1 MSGRSNVRVLSF
13 EEDSRDDVVEL
24 LAEETGLDVGTVSE
38 SLAGDGVVAEALDG
52 DEATHLAEALRG
64 LGATVEVVPTG
75 FVVRGFISQEDYR
88 LRGVDIH
95 AVDTRPAEE
104 RLLGEATTGRGG
116 AYEIRYEYP
125 PDADEIDLVIRAV
138 DGMDRTVA
146 VSDVI
151 TGPELRTTL
160 ELVATPLVG
169 DEGARFVMIRPPE
182 KPSEGLQPGLGF
194 SVVEFVPID
203 SSVGGAGDEEGG
215 DGRSLRDRL
224 VAMREEGA
232 GRVDLVRRAAEF
244 VRSDA
249 FVADLGQLDV
259 PIARFAEA
267 LTTETTPNRAA
278 LTDLVE
284 TVFDQPATDV
294 VASEEYSA
302 ARRRVSESLLAV
314 TVAGLRGTERYKR
327 LLHGV
332 RLFDLIEL
340 VAADEPLLDDE
351 SAIEDVLDSLVVLKD
366 DRLFPLPEFPE
377 AVPSRNE
384 ADGAREEEETRL
396 RGRFDRIVAAK
407 EEVERVGFI
416 GRRIHE
422 ELEQEGD
429 SEDADIP
436 ERSTRDSDTADENE
450 PEAVVAE
457 STALAVIMPRLTT
470 VREDLSE
477 ETLRTLDELDVRMD
491 ERVDRAVTELERA
504 EAEAGGDLF
513 ARRLDVTSPVISI
526 GDGHHT
532 ATAGFGEFD
541 LSQELT
547 DEVANAG
554 VVLLGWGEHDMV
566 RYGLPRYL
574 MSDVL
579 HIETALEGEGKTR
592 THRRAKTTEETFL
605 REEETVEEEERDL
618 RTTNTFEL
626 SSTSQRVIEERS
638 SQEFDVGVSA
648 GYPPYVQID
657 VGYGQ
662 SKENSE
668 SKSMQTASRIA
679 REATSEA
686 TTRMKRQLREV
697 TTRRILTEVE
707 ETNVHEIDNT
717 DGDEHVNGVYR
728 GVVRESEARV
738 FNIGRRMLLQFF
750 VPQPAA
756 LYLESAADAPPEGTT
771 IPKPVPPQYHDK
783 PLRPEHISIKNY
795 QAYAAAFEL
804 SGMPLPPPKYEY
816 RMVGTSREVGALPQV
831 DTEGDGEA
839 QAPEPTYFETLPDMD
854 APAEGYVLEDGII
867 SHEPTGQDPNL
878 ISSVVVASPDFYFRF
893 NTVLHSLS
901 ALFSDIHGRD
911 PPLNYGNSPI
921 KIQVKAR
928 TPEGFNVAVGVRYRR
943 TEEALAGWQQEVY
956 DLIMNTYR
964 SRKAEYEDQLRAAS
978 VAQGIQVSGRD
989 RQESLRIIEQELKRG
1004 AITLLRKKAFNEDA
1018 IEEILGL
1025 PDISFADLAEFEQ
1038 EVQFFEQMCE
1048 WHHMAYVFRPYY
1060 WTAREEWTKLM
1071 NLTDADPLFTNFLGA
1086 GGAHVIVPI
1095 REGWNEDV
1103 VAFLDSGTVFA
1114 GGPVESVS
1122 DPRFVD
1128 IAQELREQQGGL
1140 ELGEPS
1146 ESWIVR
1152 EPTDLVT
1159 LQPGPELPDLAEE
1172 AAAIDSEE
1180 LVIEEEEDA

>member
-24 LAEETGLDVGTVSE
+24 LAEETGLDIGTVSE

-75 FVVRGFISQEDYR
+75 FVVRGSISQEDYR

-104 RLLGEATTGRGG
+104 RRLGEATTGRGG

-125 PDADEIDLVIRAV
+125 SDADEIDLVIRAV
-138 DGMDRTVA
+138 DGMDRTLA

-160 ELVATPLVG
+160 ELAATPLVG

-203 SSVGGAGDEEGG
+203 SSVGGAGDGEGG

-284 TVFDQPATDV
+284 TVFDRPATDV

-340 VAADEPLLDDE
+340 VAANEPLLDDE

-396 RGRFDRIVAAK
+396 RERFDRIVAAR

-416 GRRIHE
+416 GRRIPE

-436 ERSTRDSDTADENE
+436 ERSTRDSDTADEDE
-450 PEAVVAE
+450 TEAVVAE

-491 ERVDRAVTELERA
+491 ERVNRAVTELERA

-554 VVLLGWGEHDMV
+554 VVLLGWGEHDVV

-618 RTTNTFEL
+618 RTTNAFEL
-626 SSTSQRVIEERS
+626 QSTSQQVIEERS

-717 DGDEHVNGVYR
+717 DGDEHIVGVYR

-738 FNIGRRMLLQFF
+738 FNTGRAMLLQFF

-756 LYLESAADAPPEGTT
+756 LYLKSVTDAPPEGTT
-771 IPKPVPPQYHDK
+771 IPKPVPPHYSDT
-783 PLRPEHISIKNY
+783 PLRPEHISINNY

-816 RMVGTSREVGALPQV
+816 RVVGTSREAGSLPQE
-831 DTEGDGEA
+831 DAEGHHEEHP
-839 QAPEPTYFETLPDMD
+839 PEPTYFETLPDMD
-854 APAEGYVLEDGII
+854 VPAEGYVLEDGVI
-867 SHEPTGQDPNL
+867 SFAPLGAGSHT
-878 ISSVVVASPDFYFRF
+878 SAVTVTSPYF
-893 NTVLHSLS
+893 SLRYDNPSHDRS
-901 ALFSDIHGRD
+901 ALFSEIDENQ
-911 PPLNYGNSPI
+911 PLDYGNYPL
-921 KIQVKAR
+921 KIQVKSR
-928 TPEGFNVAVGVRYRR
+928 FPEGFNVAVGARYYR
-943 TEEALAGWQQEVY
+943 TKEALAGWQQEVY
-956 DLIMNTYR
+956 DLIMNAYR
-964 SRKAEYEDQLRAAS
+964 SRKSEYEDQLRAAS
-978 VAQGIQVSGRD
+978 VAQGIQISGHD

-1018 IEEILGL
+1018 IEEILGI

-1103 VAFLDSGTVFA
+1103 LAFLDSGTVFA

-1172 AAAIDSEE
+1172 AAAIDSEG